1 MKLSFIFH
9 LFFYLSTFS
18 LYSYTVTFR
27 DDHLRQLATSFCVLD
42 QSMLTFIEGRTPY
55 KEHFIF
61 CTLWKMFS
69 FVDITIAWPRIFV
82 NTFLQNI
89 LNF

>member
-9 LFFYLSTFS
+9 LFSYLSTSS
-18 LYSYTVTFR
+18 LYSYTATFR
-27 DDHLRQLATSFCVLD
+27 DDHLRQLAALFCVLD
-42 QSMLTFIEGRTPY
+42 QSMLTFIEGRAPY

-61 CTLWKMFS
+61 RTLWKMFS
-69 FVDITIAWPRIFV
+69 FVDITIAWLRIFV
-82 NTFLQNI
+82 NTFLQKF